1 MFKKILV
8 PLHLE
13 YVDNHE
19 KLFEGALKLLDKDEG
34 ILSLLYVNE
43 NRAHGPVYP
52 ILDEENEKDYN
63 HQMFSEL
70 KKIAKK
76 YSLPEDKI
84 IFKIRDGSAH
94 SEIIDE
100 AQSTKPDIIV
110 MMATKPGIRNYFI
123 SSTAERVI
131 RHVTCSVF
139 VIRLA
144 DCEELK

>member
-8 PLHLE
+8 PLHLK

-70 KKIAKK
+70 KKIVKK

-100 AQSTKPDIIV
+100 AQSTKPDSIV

-131 RHVTCSVF
+131 RHVTCSIF